1 MSGQAGT
8 DDNIISSVVLRPRCL
23 AGVVLEALVLLLM
36 VTVAAH
42 AGPRVIVELEQ
53 NNPGESTSA
62 TTFGGQAIVGTGSAP
77 HQPYKFQR
85 QRTGRHFTYAIANL
99 DPSAEYSLELSFVE
113 HEKTSAGSR
122 VFNVRVNGV
131 LKIFRLD
138 IFVLAGANNALQQNL
153 DANTDGSGLLK
164 LEFSSDAQGCAGQ
177 ATIST
182 IRVYRGA
189 ADAVDV
195 DASASRNRLAPEPV
209 RHYNTSS
216 QDTYEAI
223 LGRLGSRASLDLMP
237 QRLASRFSTLGTW
250 TADESELVVALKQG
264 AQVRALPFTDR
275 FPLWENIDQS
285 ESMTSVSMAC
295 SSPSMPLEVSAVF
308 RAPFYPRDE
317 KVSGAPFFYV
327 DVTVTNSGRSR
338 AAGSML
344 LAMPHKEQF
353 AGAGVAGFSDGT
365 ATGLTSTTS
374 YSYQDETLNGRAAK
388 AAAEALVLPSSES
401 GGVTFLGARAG
412 EFSNFNSGHCS
423 HLDRGAAQPL
433 HHPGAST
440 AAGTGG
446 KHQGGSERPGYRG
459 GGDVLGAK
467 VRRERL
473 SSDPRS
479 VMLVTH
485 RVMEER
491 I

>member
-1 MSGQAGT
+1 
-8 DDNIISSVVLRPRCL
+8 
-23 AGVVLEALVLLLM
+23 
-36 VTVAAH
+36 
-42 AGPRVIVELEQ
+42 
-53 NNPGESTSA
+53 
-62 TTFGGQAIVGTGSAP
+62 
-77 HQPYKFQR
+77 
-85 QRTGRHFTYAIANL
+85 
-99 DPSAEYSLELSFVE
+99 
-113 HEKTSAGSR
+113 SAGSR

-189 ADAVDV
+189 ADAVEV
-195 DASASRNRLAPEPV
+195 DASASRNSLAPEPV

-264 AQVRALPFTDR
+264 AQVRALPFADR

-353 AGAGVAGFSDGT
+353 AGVAGFSDGT

-423 HLDRGAAQPL
+423 HLDCGAAQPL